1 MPDYNGIFSLHA
13 LNFTPAA
20 IDKTEKFLQVL
31 SEDNALVSNVSFGA
45 LMSTTTSEGKQHEFT
60 DQTTDRLT
68 LETDVTDYY
77 NEVDHDNTK
86 SDSNTGN
93 TKSDSNTGSTKLD
106 VDEDNTK
113 LDSDTGNTKADYGS
127 TNEYLGTAILDND
140 SNLPDSGDANFNLEG
155 NPQDSSSD
163 SKLEDNPREDLATF
177 QVVTKTISS
186 EAFQTTP
193 EHSTIETIQTEE
205 EVKTTTFAELTSTI
219 AEVQSNSS
227 DALLT
232 DSEDG
237 PVETDKKQPDIFD
250 QLMNRIQSHWLDF
263 VGKMKLSVL
272 DVWKTISKQM
282 MDRMENFASA
292 L

>member
-93 TKSDSNTGSTKLD
+93 TKLD

-140 SNLPDSGDANFNLEG
+140 SNLPDSGVANFNLEG

-193 EHSTIETIQTEE
+193 EHSTIETTQTEE
-205 EVKTTTFAELTSTI
+205 EVKTTTVAELTSTI